1 MVQKNREKEIRA
13 GIPRARK
20 TSQPYREGLRFDF
33 SQGTQIFLF
42 CYALMTR
49 VIVSLFASI
58 CL

>member
-33 SQGTQIFLF
+33 PQGTQIFLSVF
-42 CYALMTR
+42 CACDESNHIL
-49 VIVSLFASI
+49 I
-58 CL
+58 CLVCL

>member
-33 SQGTQIFLF
+33 PQGTQMFLL
-42 CYALMTR
+42 CSTLVMR
-49 VIVSLFASI
+49 VIISLFA
-58 CL
+58 